1 MMRKGIVAV
10 LSLAALLLVPLSANG
25 KAGST
30 GAESLR
36 GAGGAFEISFTLK
49 SRDGEPIA
57 LRRFRFSH
65 LEATCAGGATVQ
77 VRGRIRRI
85 PVNDRNRFSKTVRR
99 DGKRVKVRGRVSGDL
114 DTVRGTIRARG
125 AFGTATSCDSG
136 RVRWRAS

>member
-1 MMRKGIVAV
+1 MRKGIVAV
-10 LSLAALLLVPLSANG
+10 VSLAALMAVPLSASG
-25 KAGST
+25 KAGPA
-30 GAESLR
+30 GAEALR

-49 SRDGEPIA
+49 SRGGEPVA
-57 LRRFRFSH
+57 LRRFRFSK
-65 LEATCAGGATVQ
+65 LEVTCAGGATVQ

-99 DGKRVKVRGRVSGDL
+99 GDKRVKVRGRVSGDL
-114 DTVRGTIRARG
+114 ERVRGTIRARG